1 MPTFGI
7 LLFISL
13 YFVAAY
19 YYPGGSQFD
28 KNAVG
33 FSWKNNYWCNLLN
46 DNAINGMKNTAQ
58 PIAITAMVVL
68 CIALSLF
75 WWQFP
80 GYTSLGK
87 RYKLATQVCG
97 MLAMATGL
105 LLFSKINHD
114 LVTNLASLFGLLA
127 MTGTFTGL
135 HKNKWTILF
144 YFGLLNVALVAVNN
158 FLYYNKE
165 LISYLPLVQKITFL
179 TFLTWICCI
188 DIKIF
193 NLISLQPTNKRAI

>member
-165 LISYLPLVQKITFL
+165 LISYLPLVQKMTFL

>member
-7 LLFISL
+7 LLFISF
-13 YFVAAY
+13 YIVAAY

-58 PIAITAMVVL
+58 PIAITAMVIL

-165 LISYLPLVQKITFL
+165 LISYLPLVQKMTFL

-193 NLISLQPTNKRAI
+193 NLISSQPTNKQAI

>member
-1 MPTFGI
+1 MLVLIPALGI
-7 LLFISL
+7 LLFVTL
-13 YFVAAY
+13 YIVAAY

-58 PIAITAMVVL
+58 PIAITAMVIL
-68 CIALSLF
+68 CVALSVF

-80 GYTSLGK
+80 GYTTLTK
-87 RYKLATQVCG
+87 RYRLAIQVSG
-97 MLAMATGL
+97 IIAMVTGL
-105 LLFSKINHD
+105 LLFSKIDHD
-114 LVTNLASLFGLLA
+114 WITNLASLFGLIA

-135 HKNKWTILF
+135 YKNKWTILF
-144 YFGLLNVALVAVNN
+144 YFGLLNVALVAANN

-179 TFLTWICCI
+179 TFLAWITCI

-193 NLISLQPTNKRAI
+193 NLIPSQPTN